1 MDRTT
6 IPRLLVLA
14 LVLVTAGPGCMF
26 FTTKAEGTRLRK
38 EVQALRERVSGMK
51 KRENDTLD
59 ALKKAK
65 GELVELKGLLPR
77 ARAILLRNSARF
89 GARLDRLATT
99 VAKIQGRLE
108 NVETDQGSSIK
119 AGKGLG
125 DKVSKIAES
134 LSRIKIEVTRLMAE
148 VRTKPRPRPRPTP
161 KTVTEV
167 WAAANVARLT
177 GRGAKARSLYAAL
190 IRRFGRHPH
199 AEAAY
204 FYTAQTHFD
213 AFDYKN
219 AVVAVS
225 RQLKK
230 HPRGKFAPRGRFLS
244 ARSYFELKRCK
255 TAIRILARL
264 LRLFPNAEVAPTARQ
279 LLTRVRR
286 LRTVSRYCRR

>member
-1 MDRTT
+1 MYRTT
-6 IPRLLVLA
+6 IARLLLPA
-14 LVLVTAGPGCMF
+14 LLLTTSGPGCMF
-26 FTTKAEGTRLRK
+26 FTTRAEGTRLRK
-38 EVQALRERVSGMK
+38 EVLALRERVSGMK
-51 KRENDTLD
+51 KREHDTLD

-89 GARLDRLATT
+89 GARLDQLATT
-99 VAKIQGRLE
+99 VAKMQGRLE
-108 NVETDQGSSIK
+108 NVETDQGSSNK
-119 AGKGLG
+119 SGKGLREKLA
-125 DKVSKIAES
+125 KVAES
-134 LSRIKIEVTRLMAE
+134 LARIKTEVTRLMAE
-148 VRTKPRPRPRPTP
+148 VRTKPRPRPGP
-161 KTVTEV
+161 KTAMEL

-177 GRGAKARSLYAAL
+177 GRGAKARQLYAAL
-190 IRRFGRHPH
+190 IQRFRRHPR

-204 FYTAQTHFD
+204 FFTAKTHFD

-230 HPRGKFAPRGRFLS
+230 HPRGRFAARGRVLS
-244 ARSYFELKRCK
+244 AKSYFELKRCK

-264 LRLFPNAEVAPTARQ
+264 LRLFPNAEVTPSARQ